1 MSAGGFSNLLWFV
14 GVVEYRQ
21 DGANDGRVKIRAFG
35 IHNEDKTKV
44 ATRDLPWAI
53 VIDGSYGATQ
63 CIPDVG
69 DWVFGFFMDGSDAQH
84 PMILGRVPGINLQ
97 LPPEASAPGDV
108 SMIPAESL
116 CKYGKPPLHRAM
128 GGEDAEVGQAT
139 IQQALKKNNIES
151 ASGELWSEPPIVSP
165 ERDLD
170 NRIFTSKNDNNFVVL
185 SDADDGRGTYI
196 LVSHSSGSVFQIDSD
211 GSILVKSF
219 GDTYNSTEGF
229 TMNRTEKDMHTVV
242 GNDWTLKVE
251 RGSGKVFINGDL
263 DIECEN
269 FNVVARSVAN
279 INAGVAVNV
288 SAGRVGIL
296 STADD
301 VNITAVNDLKM
312 KAGSPANGGGIYSDA
327 HFGDIRSDSYK
338 MNLTSTTYT
347 KIHSLGLPVTPPY
360 NKLIPYPD
368 IGHKGVH
375 ITSRVLVNIDTLG
388 TGIGVG
394 GVVSISGGIVNM
406 NSKKATGITSDAMIA
421 MKADANIDIEA
432 TGVLNMTATVGL
444 VNIGVATL
452 ASATLI
458 IVDGAKALAKSGQQ
472 LTSLFHPS
480 GPGAPARVDV
490 KTESAVNVAPPKI
503 PGTRTSVGYIFGGGK
518 QTRETGNITSRMPD
532 D

>member
-312 KAGSPANGGGIYSDA
+312 KAGTPLTFGGIYSDA

-338 MNLTSTTYT
+338 MNLTSTSYT
-347 KIHSLGLPVTPPY
+347 KIHSLGLPAISTQ
-360 NKLIPYPD
+360 LLPYPD
-368 IGHKGVH
+368 VTHKGVN
-375 ITSRVLVNIDTLG
+375 ITSPVLVNIDTLG
-388 TGIGVG
+388 PGLGLGLVT
-394 GVVSISGGIVNM
+394 ISGLNVNVD
-406 NSKKATGITSDAMIA
+406 SKVAIGLSCEGTVAVKATGSV
-421 MKADANIDIEA
+421 DIEA
-432 TGVLNMTATVGL
+432 TGIVNVDGLTVNLAPPLGTLATATTATLTALKVGL
-444 VNIGVATL
+444 KT
-452 ASATLI
+452 
-458 IVDGAKALAKSGQQ
+458 GQEISS
-472 LTSLFHPS
+472 LTHPS
-480 GPGAPARVDV
+480 GTTAPGRIKPL
-490 KTESAVNVAPPKI
+490 TESSVNVAPPKI

-518 QTRETGNITSRMPD
+518 QTRETPNITSRMSD
-532 D
+532 DS

>member
-347 KIHSLGLPVTPPY
+347 KIHSLGLPVIPPF

-375 ITSRVLVNIDTLG
+375 ITSPILVNIDTLG
-388 TGIGVG
+388 PTPVG
-394 GVVSISGGIVNM
+394 GMTTISGMNVNVNSSVATGLSSLGIVAI
-406 NSKKATGITSDAMIA
+406 SATNTV
-421 MKADANIDIEA
+421 DIEA
-432 TGVLNMTATVGL
+432 VGATNISAGGL
-444 VNIGVATL
+444 VNLGTITAAT
-452 ASATLI
+452 ATNLTLSTLKVGLKTGQEISSLI
-458 IVDGAKALAKSGQQ
+458 
-472 LTSLFHPS
+472 HPS
-480 GPGAPARVDV
+480 GTTSPFRV
-490 KTESAVNVAPPKI
+490 KPLTESSVNVAPPKI

-518 QTRETGNITSRMPD
+518 QTRETPNITSRMSD
-532 D
+532 DS